1 MAYPKQTQI
10 FSAARGDHE
19 GINVVQLPDWFS
31 PSESQNLRFTKNG
44 RVEKI
49 LGFTAANSTAVTTN
63 TGGSATEVHSLFE
76 YWGGASTPKVIGIFV
91 DLGIYGGSGFP
102 SPAGDEYELW
112 VSSDAAATWT
122 FGKDMGQHGTKAAA
136 DFRPMLTAFEYNDKL
151 YIPIHKENPQQ
162 YDGTSFTD
170 AGPTQSP
177 TPTLAV
183 GAAGTPSGVFEC
195 RIVSLIGKDRQAGSA
210 VSAAVHLNSEKGSVT
225 WTADSNTNVTGY
237 EVYFTTGTGVEFYYV
252 ATIDGR
258 TTTSYTMDLSDAEI
272 RQGRPLDRHGDAPPN
287 DVRIGALWKDRG
299 WWGRT
304 EANPSRL
311 YYSDPFKPDEVSPNS
326 FFDVEGRTRGE
337 DALTGLF
344 GGFQGSLVVFKRN
357 QIFVI
362 GGSGE
367 ILEGFADFSVRETSA
382 TRGSVGTQCI
392 VEVPAGARFINEA
405 GGIETL
411 PITTLAYW
419 APDNTIRVFDG
430 DSDRIISYAKKEFL
444 QTAAGENQQWH
455 FVVEHDPENQEISWF
470 FTTDNTSGRYNE
482 NNVGVMWNYREGAWS
497 ELSNCPF
504 GCALTTENTSGEQL
518 LLCGTIGDNEFGGSN
533 PSHSADGEV
542 YINKSGNNYN
552 GTNNNITAEW
562 WTKPLLGVGEG
573 GVPIMNRKKRLRRLE
588 VLTTAQSSSQNL
600 SIEWYG
606 DYADSGATASGSA
619 TVDMNGSNVSHV
631 QNRVDMKNTNGD
643 YLSAKAPR
651 LRFFDVADD
660 AAWAMPGFALEYQVL
675 VGGKEG

>member
-49 LGFTAANSTAVTTN
+49 LGFVQANSTPVTMN
-63 TGGSATEVHSLFE
+63 TSGEDAEGHALFE
-76 YWGGASTPKVIGIFV
+76 YWGGASTPKIIACFV
-91 DLGIYGGSGFP
+91 DNGFYAGGTF
-102 SPAGDEYELW
+102 AGDEYEFW
-112 VSSDAAATWT
+112 VSSDAGATWT
-122 FGKDMGQHGTKAAA
+122 FGIDLGQHGTKADA
-136 DFRPMLTAFEYNDKL
+136 DFRPMLTSFEYNDVL
-151 YIPIHKENPQQ
+151 YIAVHKENPQQ
-162 YDGTSFTD
+162 YDGSSFSD
-170 AGPTQSP
+170 AGPSQSP
-177 TPTLAV
+177 TPTLSV

-195 RIVSLIGKDRQAGSA
+195 RLVSLIGKDRQAGSA
-210 VSAAVHLNSEKGSVT
+210 VSAAVHLNAEKGSVS

-287 DVRIGALWKDRG
+287 DVRICALWKDRG

-311 YYSDPFKPDEVSPNS
+311 YYSDPFRVDEVSPNS
-326 FFDVEGRTRGE
+326 FFDVEGRTRGD

-344 GGFQGSLVVFKRN
+344 GGFQGSLVVFKRH
-357 QIFVI
+357 QIFMV

-382 TRGSVGTQCI
+382 TAGSVGTQCI
-392 VEVPAGARFINEA
+392 VDVPAGARFVNEA

-411 PITTLAYW
+411 PIATLAYW
-419 APDNTIRVFDG
+419 APDNTIRIFDG
-430 DSDRIISYAKKEFL
+430 DSDRIISHAKKEFL

-455 FVVEHDPENQEISWF
+455 FVVEHDRENEEISWF
-470 FTTDNTSGRYNE
+470 FTTDNTASQFNE

-497 ELSNCPF
+497 ELSNTPF
-504 GCALTTENTSGEQL
+504 SCALTTVDTTGKQL
-518 LLCGTIGDNEFGGSN
+518 LLCGTVGNLGGTG
-533 PSHSADGEV
+533 ADDGEV
-542 YINKSGNNYN
+542 YINKSGNHYN
-552 GTNNNITAEW
+552 GAGNNITAEW
-562 WTKPLLGVGEG
+562 WTKPLLGVGEEG
-573 GVPIMNRKKRLRRLE
+573 TPIMNRKKRLRRLE

-600 SIEWYG
+600 SVEWYG

-619 TVDMNGSNVSHV
+619 TVDMNGSNVTHV
-631 QNRVDMKNTNGD
+631 QNRVNMKSAGSD

-651 LRFFDVADD
+651 LRFFDVSDD

-675 VGGKEG
+675 PGGKRG